1 MRQIII
7 SIFILLY
14 CIIGVYNLIVG
25 NSLIY
30 RLKRNKNYKENEKHP
45 MRDYLSKNDFTIMRG
60 IKDKWYYFL

>member
-14 CIIGVYNLIVG
+14 CIIGVYNLIAG

-30 RLKRNKNYKENEKHP
+30 RLKRNKKYKENEKHS
-45 MRDYLSKNDFTIMRG
+45 MRDYLSKDDFAIMRG

>member
-14 CIIGVYNLIVG
+14 CIIGVYNLVVG

-45 MRDYLSKNDFTIMRG
+45 MRDYLSKDDFTIMCG